1 MKNKELAIE
10 TLFNAINDKVKDN
23 WNKGTNVRHDIA
35 VLVTMARYCGLI
47 DETQALQ
54 LFRES
59 DAGYLLTN
67 TFLSHIG
74 L

>member
-10 TLFNAINDKVKDN
+10 TLFNAINDKVKEN
-23 WNKGTNVRHDIA
+23 WNDGTCVRHDIA
-35 VLVTMARYCGLI
+35 VLVILAKNCGLI
-47 DETQALQ
+47 DETQAFQ
-54 LFRES
+54 LFHEA

-67 TFLSHIG
+67 TFLRDIN